1 MLLLRHC
8 QSNDRASWGSTSRC
22 VRNSKRQWERWCVK
36 MDILKSEFERSYMS
50 DNQKNARNKKVLYG
64 IIALLGVVIVVLG
77 IYVYNLSNRST
88 TTIVTAP
95 TKSASSEKASSSTKK
110 YVEGKDYKITYSNTN
125 LIDKATIQKGLK
137 ASYLTDNNDLM
148 NTDEQTGSNMA
159 KIEVY
164 YNKDKNLL
172 VERLFK
178 NGYQGNQ
185 DSARVV
191 YDISQ
196 GKIPDNGA
204 DTDSHYL
211 DLPLVYTW
219 EKLTK

>member
-1 MLLLRHC
+1 
-8 QSNDRASWGSTSRC
+8 
-22 VRNSKRQWERWCVK
+22 
-36 MDILKSEFERSYMS
+36 MDVLKSEFERSYMS

-64 IIALLGVVIVVLG
+64 IIALLGVVIIVLG

-110 YVEGKDYKITYSNTN
+110 YVAGEDYKITYSNTN
-125 LIDKATIQKGLK
+125 LIDRSTLDKALK
-137 ASYLTDNNDLM
+137 NS
-148 NTDEQTGSNMA
+148 TGSDISYMMDTSEDGGDMA
-159 KIEVY
+159 KVEVY

-178 NGYQGNQ
+178 NGYKG
-185 DSARVV
+185 DEDTTRVV
-191 YDISQ
+191 YDLTQ

-204 DTDSHYL
+204 DTNVYYQPSW
-211 DLPLVYTW
+211 LVYTW
-219 EKLTK
+219 ERLTK

>member
-1 MLLLRHC
+1 
-8 QSNDRASWGSTSRC
+8 
-22 VRNSKRQWERWCVK
+22 
-36 MDILKSEFERSYMS
+36 
-50 DNQKNARNKKVLYG
+50 
-64 IIALLGVVIVVLG
+64 
-77 IYVYNLSNRST
+77 
-88 TTIVTAP
+88 
-95 TKSASSEKASSSTKK
+95 SEKASSSTKK
-110 YVEGKDYKITYSNTN
+110 YVAGKDYKITYNNTD
-125 LIDKATIQKGLK
+125 LIDKSTITKALDANGLN
-137 ASYLTDNNDLM
+137 DINDLM
-148 NTDEQTGSNMA
+148 DTSEDGGDMA
-159 KIEVY
+159 KVEVY

-178 NGYQGNQ
+178 NGYSGNQ

>member
-1 MLLLRHC
+1 MDLTNRDVREITMSKDIKKQKLL
-8 QSNDRASWGSTSRC
+8 DE
-22 VRNSKRQWERWCVK
+22 VKDEKPVKSK
-36 MDILKSEFERSYMS
+36 ILT
-50 DNQKNARNKKVLYG
+50 LPIL
-64 IIALLGVVIVVLG
+64 IIVFLVIVFG
-77 IYVYNLSNRST
+77 VYMLYAMTHMHVTSKTGTST
-88 TTIVTAP
+88 VKT
-95 TKSASSEKASSSTKK
+95 SSGSEKASSSTKK
-110 YVEGKDYKITYSNTN
+110 YVAGKDYKITYSNTN
-125 LIDKATIQKGLK
+125 LISKEQINQALGANYLNDINSLMSTKKPSGL
-137 ASYLTDNNDLM
+137 D
-148 NTDEQTGSNMA
+148 MA
-159 KIEVY
+159 KVEVY

-178 NGYQGNQ
+178 NGYKGNQ

>member
-1 MLLLRHC
+1 
-8 QSNDRASWGSTSRC
+8 
-22 VRNSKRQWERWCVK
+22 

-64 IIALLGVVIVVLG
+64 IIALLGVVIIVLG

-110 YVEGKDYKITYSNTN
+110 YIEGKDYKITYSNTN

-137 ASYLTDNNDLM
+137 ASYLTDINDLM

-178 NGYQGNQ
+178 NGYKGNQ

-211 DLPLVYTW
+211 DLPVVYTW